1 MPTNQD
7 KQDEY
12 NDDIFQFAG
21 NTLFSGTSIILFFV
35 LLMTVAILF
44 ASLGDTVGDSI
55 SSQSTDEEKTSN
67 LFVILIVGVVAIIAL
82 MGGIRYFFGTSV
94 YASISNFFGPD
105 PEIDVV
111 IDHKSISGPV
121 EDAPPMP
128 PSDGYEY
135 PDPPVVE
142 PIQKQVFNIPGN
154 YYGYESA
161 KNLCAAYDSRLAT
174 YDEIESS
181 YEDGGEWCNYGW
193 SDGQMALFPTQGSTY
208 DQLQKIDGHEN
219 DCGRPGINGGYM
231 KNPHVKYGV
240 NCYGVKPQIDDDEK
254 FLMENASRFPK
265 TKKDKAR
272 EEDVERM
279 KKNIGNVLVSPFNH
293 DQWSRY

>member
-1 MPTNQD
+1 
-7 KQDEY
+7 
-12 NDDIFQFAG
+12 
-21 NTLFSGTSIILFFV
+21 
-35 LLMTVAILF
+35 
-44 ASLGDTVGDSI
+44 
-55 SSQSTDEEKTSN
+55 
-67 LFVILIVGVVAIIAL
+67 
-82 MGGIRYFFGTSV
+82 
-94 YASISNFFGPD
+94 
-105 PEIDVV
+105 
-111 IDHKSISGPV
+111 
-121 EDAPPMP
+121 
-128 PSDGYEY
+128 
-135 PDPPVVE
+135 
-142 PIQKQVFNIPGN
+142 
-154 YYGYESA
+154 
-161 KNLCAAYDSRLAT
+161 LCAAYDSRLAT